1 METPG
6 LLRRLARSR
15 EWSLVELD
23 RAAAVWVRGDGLR
36 RAIDL
41 NDVASRLNA
50 HPIDRSSLPA
60 WLGPRARVF
69 PALNLGIFY
78 RAINRPDLA
87 LPEADRLWNASPLT
101 EVATFSAATLEE
113 SGRLAEAVSRL
124 GAGANQL
131 WIDARTRRLACSS
144 AVRSRGRAARGSED
158 RRRTRRLPQSA
169 RHGASVRRSC
179 PRSSTA
185 RDLNRR
191 LRRSSAVDRPCA
203 GVGGPRTNGRSR
215 ALRSATRA
223 LGRGG
228 MVTLS
233 VIQRNGTVR
242 SFRPV
247 RLTFNLGLQRK
258 QLIFLHLRCPPRRV
272 RCLHTA
278 TRGRVVAGA
287 CQNNVV
293 SRGPWSNTL
302 APYTGAVQRV

>member
-1 METPG
+1 MAAKIMAGAVDPEELHERWGVNTIVLDHAAMETPG

-124 GAGANQL
+124 DWREPALDRRPYSTTGLLERCSFAG
-131 WIDARTRRLACSS
+131 
-144 AVRSRGRAARGSED
+144 SRGS
-158 RRRTRRLPQSA
+158 RLG
-169 RHGASVRRSC
+169 R
-179 PRSSTA
+179 STA
-185 RDLNRR
+185 HATTSAKRSTWR
-191 LRRSSAVDRPCA
+191 LGPAVLP
-203 GVGGPRTNGRSR
+203 S
-215 ALRSATRA
+215 L
-223 LGRGG
+223 
-228 MVTLS
+228 
-233 VIQRNGTVR
+233 
-242 SFRPV
+242 
-247 RLTFNLGLQRK
+247 
-258 QLIFLHLRCPPRRV
+258 
-272 RCLHTA
+272 
-278 TRGRVVAGA
+278 
-287 CQNNVV
+287 
-293 SRGPWSNTL
+293 
-302 APYTGAVQRV
+302 